1 MRNKVT
7 AVLFCLMLLAGA
19 AAHLFLADRVYSENE
34 RRELQ
39 QKPAVSSK
47 TVFSGQFGSETEVYL
62 ADQFPGRDSWVA
74 VKTICERILGKRE
87 SGGVYY
93 ADDGYLIDIY
103 RSWNG
108 KQTTA
113 NMTALKALQDAMDE
127 AGIPMRTMLVPTAA
141 RVLSDKL
148 PPYAQVADEQKVLD
162 YAILRGIRLCD
173 VTEALTAHKD
183 EYIYYKTDHHWT
195 SLGAYYAYAAWMH
208 DRGLTAA
215 PIGEWTKEQLSCIFR
230 GTTYNK
236 VNDPLAACDTIDAY
250 YKNTA
255 HTVNYNRGY
264 YVTDTIYERSYLEGR
279 DQYAVFLNSNQETTV
294 ITGPGTGKLLIL
306 KDSYA
311 NCFAQFTVDDFA
323 ETHLIDMRFF
333 RGSVLKYIAE
343 NEITEVLVLYNI
355 PNFTSDT
362 AVVRCSR

>member
-1 MRNKVT
+1 MRNIT
-7 AVLFCLMLLAGA
+7 TTILFCLMLLAGVA
-19 AAHLFLADRVYSENE
+19 THLLLPDRIYSDNE
-34 RRELQ
+34 KRELH
-39 QKPAVSSK
+39 QKPAVSRQ
-47 TVFSGQFGSETEVYL
+47 TVFSGKFGQEMESYL
-62 ADQFPGRDSWVA
+62 ADQFPGRDGWVA
-74 VKTICERILGKRE
+74 AKTICERLSGKRE

-103 RSWNG
+103 RSWNSR
-108 KQTTA
+108 QTTA
-113 NMTALKALQDAMDE
+113 NVTALKTLQDAMDE

-141 RVLSDKL
+141 DILSDKL
-148 PPYAQVADEQKVLD
+148 PRYAQTANEQSVIA
-162 YAILRGIRLCD
+162 YAIRRGIRLTD
-173 VTEALTAHKD
+173 VTAILREHKD

-195 SLGAYYAYAAWMH
+195 SLGAYYAYAAWMR

-215 PIGEWTKEQLSCIFR
+215 PIGEWTKECLSDIFR

-236 VNDPLAACDTIDAY
+236 VNDPLAARDTIDAY
-250 YKNTA
+250 YRGTA

-264 YVTDTIYERSYLEGR
+264 YVTDSIYERRYLEGR

-294 ITGPGTGKLLIL
+294 ISGPGTGRLLIL

-311 NCFAQFTVDDFA
+311 NCFAQFTVDDYA

-333 RGSVLKYIAE
+333 RGSVQKYISE
-343 NEITEVLVLYNI
+343 NGITEILVLYNI

-362 AVVRCSR
+362 AVTRCCK

>member
-1 MRNKVT
+1 MHNKVT
-7 AVLFCLMLLAGA
+7 AILFCLMLLAGA
-19 AAHLFLADRVYSENE
+19 ATHLFLSDRVYSENE
-34 RRELQ
+34 KRELR
-39 QKPAVSSK
+39 QKPAATRQ
-47 TVFSGQFGSETEVYL
+47 TVFSGEFGQEMETYL
-62 ADQFPGRDSWVA
+62 ADQFPGRDGWVA
-74 VKTICERILGKRE
+74 VKTICERLLGKRE

-113 NMTALKALQDAMDE
+113 NVTSLKALQDAMDD

-141 RVLSDKL
+141 RILSDKL

-162 YAILRGIRLCD
+162 YAARRGIRLTD
-173 VTEALTAHKD
+173 VTDALTAHKD

-195 SLGAYYAYAAWMH
+195 SLGAYYAYAAWMR

-215 PIGEWTKEQLSCIFR
+215 PIGEWTKECLSDHFR

-236 VNDPLAACDTIDAY
+236 VNDPLAAYDTIDAY
-250 YKNTA
+250 YRSSA

-264 YVTDTIYERSYLEGR
+264 YVTDTIYERSYLDGR

-294 ITGPGTGKLLIL
+294 ITGPGSGKLLIL

-362 AVVRCSR
+362 AVARCNR